1 MYFTWK
7 GKEIEDLSRE
17 DLVELVNF
25 QIKSTT
31 QQWNYE
37 LEELKKKNGVLQKE
51 NDRLWRCLGDKA

>member
-31 QQWNYE
+31 QQWNYD
-37 LEELKKKNGVLQKE
+37 LRN
-51 NDRLWRCLGDKA
+51 